1 MIEFLKKASSEI
13 VLIALFGIGI
23 VGGLTTPAFSQG
35 MLQESDL
42 EQGPASEGMMES
54 EQTPMGDMQMTHQGM
69 PMQTSGEMLELMG
82 EMQQL
87 MSTLT
92 PEQMA
97 EFRPYMMEHHARMV
111 EEMQALMGQLRT
123 ITNQTEETDTP

>member
-1 MIEFLKKASSEI
+1 MTMIEFLKKASSEI
-13 VLIALFGIGI
+13 ALIALFGVGI

-35 MLQESDL
+35 MPQESDL
-42 EQGPASEGMMES
+42 EQEPASEGMMES
-54 EQTPMGDMQMTHQGM
+54 EQMPQQGM
-69 PMQTSGEMLELMG
+69 PMQMSGEMLELIG

-123 ITNQTEETDTP
+123 ITDQAEETDTP